1 MGVAFSP
8 GTFNSV
14 ILVHDFIVR
23 MADSAAPPSDLTGMK
38 NQPNWIQL
46 GILLA
51 AGALS
56 SAVGAM
62 VAPVFPEVKE
72 ALQVSPWWAG
82 LLVGIH
88 TLTIAISTP
97 LLGLVANRVGHRK
110 VLVGSLIAYGIF
122 GMLGSFA
129 FNFGT
134 MFLSRALVGAAS
146 GGVAVVSIGVLSGSY
161 EGENR
166 TKILGYAT
174 SALAS
179 STVVFPILGGWVGSF
194 NWRYAFFLHGFA
206 FPVAIAVL
214 FLLKI
219 PKSLNSINAEIK
231 DKSLVLS
238 ILRQPRVVSILL
250 TLALTSALFYV
261 VVVYAPLYLK
271 EAMNARP
278 IVNGYVLATR
288 AIGAAIVSAFGA
300 TKLAKWFGPNVA
312 IALGLVMMSLS
323 LISIP
328 LVNSPVM
335 IVLSALPFGVGFGVV
350 MPILYDRLSNCAPL
364 AQQTV
369 LLGIGTGTSS
379 LGQFLSP
386 AVFGPIWATLGALV
400 FFVAGGSGLTLASFI
415 LWPRRT

>member
-1 MGVAFSP
+1 
-8 GTFNSV
+8 
-14 ILVHDFIVR
+14 
-23 MADSAAPPSDLTGMK
+23 MADSTAPHSSDIVALD
-38 NQPNWIQL
+38 NHPNLIQL

-72 ALQVSPWWAG
+72 ALNVSPWWAG

-97 LLGLVANRVGHRK
+97 LLGILANRVGHRK

-122 GMLGSFA
+122 GMLGSMA
-129 FNFGT
+129 FSFGT

-161 EGENR
+161 EGEDR
-166 TKILGYAT
+166 TKMLGYAT

-179 STVVFPILGGWVGSF
+179 STVFFPILGGWVGSF
-194 NWRYAFFLHGFA
+194 NWRYAFFLHGVA
-206 FPVAIAVL
+206 FPVAIAAF

-219 PKSLNSINAEIK
+219 PKSLNSINADLK
-231 DKSLVLS
+231 DRSIILK
-238 ILRQPRVVSILL
+238 ILRQRNVVSILL

-261 VVVYAPLYLK
+261 VVVYAPLFLK
-271 EAMNARP
+271 EVMNARP

-300 TKLAKWFGPNVA
+300 TKLAKWLGANVA

-323 LISIP
+323 LMSIP
-328 LVNSPVM
+328 LVQSPVM
-335 IVLSALPFGVGFGVV
+335 IVLSALPFGLGFGVV
-350 MPILYDRLSNCAPL
+350 MPNLYDRLSNCAPL

-369 LLGIGTGTSS
+369 LLGIGTGISS
-379 LGQFLSP
+379 LGQFCSP
-386 AVFGPIWATLGALV
+386 AVFGPIWATVGSSV
-400 FFVAGGSGLTLASFI
+400 FFVAGGCGLMLSGLI
-415 LWPRRT
+415 IWPQRSPRG